1 VTFFNIKFFRVLS
14 LVFSLFQVVSCA
26 LPQVTP
32 ESGGDPT
39 APPMKNLL
47 QLQSSVSEKVSKKK
61 VDNPEV
67 VPEGLTFVQPDM
79 DLQSADNGPK
89 LTLSARDVDVKTV
102 LFAISSEIS
111 QNVVI
116 DPTIESNVTVDL
128 KDVSLETALSNILK
142 PLHLKYVIDGKT
154 ITIGREELETRIFQL
169 DYVISQRTGLSN
181 MNSSSGNGRSGQ
193 TSASS
198 GSTGTSGSGRSTS
211 SVRSTEIANIWN
223 EVISN
228 LKKIVTRSKSSNSSN
243 SSSSSGNSSSNG
255 TSGTSGTSG
264 LGGSSAATGLLSSLS
279 GSGSGGSSTLS
290 AAGIGGGLAS
300 STTVDETAEGEPNK
314 PYFTANKQAGLIIVR
329 DYPDVLLRVAE
340 MLEVVEGSAQRQVF
354 IQAKI
359 LEVTLKDEYRLGID
373 WSKISPLT
381 IASSTEGAGT
391 FLGSLKNA
399 TLTGS
404 SPFTFGLANANFS
417 LIVSA
422 LSQQGEVNVLS
433 NPKIATL
440 NNQRAVIKV
449 GTEDVFF
456 LPQTTAATTTTAAV
470 TTFTVESVTI
480 GIVLDVVPQ
489 ISSDGDIMM
498 SINTSITEQ
507 NGTRT
512 TPDGITSVPIL
523 DIREASNVV
532 LAENGQTIVLGG
544 LMKTKSEDKDN
555 SVPLLGEIPIVG
567 RLFQSKDR
575 TNEKSELIIM
585 LTPQIMVGK
594 AVDEEKAK
602 QLAMLGKRGITEPN
616 DPPWG
621 PKSRMMR

>member
-1 VTFFNIKFFRVLS
+1 
-14 LVFSLFQVVSCA
+14 
-26 LPQVTP
+26 
-32 ESGGDPT
+32 
-39 APPMKNLL
+39 
-47 QLQSSVSEKVSKKK
+47 
-61 VDNPEV
+61 
-67 VPEGLTFVQPDM
+67 
-79 DLQSADNGPK
+79 
-89 LTLSARDVDVKTV
+89 
-102 LFAISSEIS
+102 
-111 QNVVI
+111 
-116 DPTIESNVTVDL
+116 
-128 KDVSLETALSNILK
+128 
-142 PLHLKYVIDGKT
+142 
-154 ITIGREELETRIFQL
+154 
-169 DYVISQRTGLSN
+169 
-181 MNSSSGNGRSGQ
+181 
-193 TSASS
+193 
-198 GSTGTSGSGRSTS
+198 
-211 SVRSTEIANIWN
+211 
-223 EVISN
+223 
-228 LKKIVTRSKSSNSSN
+228 
-243 SSSSSGNSSSNG
+243 
-255 TSGTSGTSG
+255 
-264 LGGSSAATGLLSSLS
+264 
-279 GSGSGGSSTLS
+279 
-290 AAGIGGGLAS
+290 
-300 STTVDETAEGEPNK
+300 
-314 PYFTANKQAGLIIVR
+314 
-329 DYPDVLLRVAE
+329 

-373 WSKISPLT
+373 WSRISPLT
-381 IASSTEGAGT
+381 VTSSAEGAGT

-399 TLTGS
+399 TLTGA
-404 SPFTFGLANANFS
+404 SPFTFGLANANFN
-417 LIVSA
+417 LIVNA

-489 ISSDGDIMM
+489 ISSDGGIMM

-532 LAENGQTIVLGG
+532 LADNGQTIVLGG

-555 SVPLLGEIPIVG
+555 SLPLLGEIPIVG
-567 RLFQSKDR
+567 RLFQYKDR
-575 TNEKSELIIM
+575 TQEKSELIIM

-602 QLAMLGKRGITEPN
+602 ELAMLGRKGITTPN

-621 PKSRMMR
+621 PKSRVMR